1 MDLQKW
7 MTRFQL
13 TGNRLIES
21 WMDLLPEP
29 SVTNPEAIQFV
40 QQKRQE
46 HERDQAEKAE
56 LAAATPGAAPHVV
69 IPWSDEVALVAF
81 RQYKEQCRQL
91 QRHAFPLGEN
101 LLALIFVSLAD
112 LIQDQRNTLT
122 SIMTHRG
129 RTLDQYNIQELR
141 DLFLE
146 MFCTTKTAVDNPMMQ
161 PSGMAQRRSFLVLEE
176 GELEG
181 TDGYWAEDDEDGA
194 EGFLD
199 ALEDVFW
206 VYDDADYTW
215 YQRRFQGRQTRRGKG
230 KGKRKGKG
238 KGRGGRRFF
247 RSRKGK
253 GRGKGRRKG
262 RSHMVSEE
270 GYEEDWQEGD
280 EWNESYEGY
289 WADDQNWNEGYWA
302 YDDLYYMDESGYF
315 QKKRKG
321 KGKGKKGKKGEDDDG
336 KGGKPGD
343 GKGKSNY
350 VQPQTTSTPAIQ
362 NQQQQQAHYSSAAS
376 SSGHGFFAFA
386 ETEPA
391 RVDALGST
399 YAEQEVHRRTRR
411 GGKFPERKIST
422 KR

>member
-21 WMDLLPEP
+21 WMDLLPEALIT
-29 SVTNPEAIQFV
+29 SPEAILFIQ
-40 QQKRQE
+40 RQRQD
-46 HERDQAEKAE
+46 HEADQVERAQV
-56 LAAATPGAAPHVV
+56 AAATPGADPHVV
-69 IPWSDEVALVAF
+69 IPWSEEMTLMSF
-81 RQYKEQCRQL
+81 RIYNENRRQA
-91 QRHAFPLGEN
+91 QRMAFPLGDN

-112 LIQDQRNTLT
+112 LTQDQRNTPT

-146 MFCTTKTAVDNPMMQ
+146 MLCATKTAVDNPMMQ
-161 PSGMAQRRSFLVLEE
+161 PSGMAQRRSFLVLDE

-181 TDGYWAEDDEDGA
+181 TDGYWAEDEEDGA

-206 VYDDADYTW
+206 VYDNADYTW

-247 RSRKGK
+247 GSRKRK

-270 GYEEDWQEGD
+270 GYEE
-280 EWNESYEGY
+280 
-289 WADDQNWNEGYWA
+289 
-302 YDDLYYMDESGYF
+302 
-315 QKKRKG
+315 
-321 KGKGKKGKKGEDDDG
+321 
-336 KGGKPGD
+336 
-343 GKGKSNY
+343 
-350 VQPQTTSTPAIQ
+350 
-362 NQQQQQAHYSSAAS
+362 
-376 SSGHGFFAFA
+376 
-386 ETEPA
+386 
-391 RVDALGST
+391 
-399 YAEQEVHRRTRR
+399 
-411 GGKFPERKIST
+411 
-422 KR
+422 